1 MPMDKRGKLRI
12 ILGLV
17 LAAAAVFACMA
28 LVSYSESD
36 PGGWDWSSGSDV
48 HNWCGVTG
56 AYFSSFLIHYFGT
69 AAASFA
75 VGLAVFWVYLLLG
88 SRQRLQDAFLKI
100 LGSVLLVIAVSS
112 VSALAGGGLY
122 FPSTVGSVTAH
133 YCNHYFGVTGAYV
146 VLGLA
151 AILSLLLATDF
162 MVVSPAGSLAVGIIR
177 FARAVFARMLHL
189 AVRRAK
195 VHPLRPAVSVHVTRP
210 ENVEP
215 AVVKKPVPLPI
226 RTPGPEPARK
236 AAEAD
241 SPAEPPTR
249 TRHIPAA
256 GGVGEEGYRLPPLS
270 LLDDTVVENAE
281 GRNEFIQEK
290 AQVLKETLAEFGIEV
305 DVVGIEMGPV
315 ITQYEIALAPGIK
328 VTRVVSLSDDI
339 AMALKAPSVRIV
351 APIPGRDSIG
361 VEVPNATKSIVN
373 LKGLLSERLKKAG
386 RIPIYVGRDARGEAI
401 VSDLTEMPHL
411 LIAGTTGSGKSVCI
425 NSIILSVLMQKHP
438 DDVKFLLVDPK
449 MVELAVF
456 RDLPHLMCPV
466 VTDVKKATAI
476 LEWACVEMDARYDYL
491 SAVGVRH
498 ISRYNKFGPSGLREK
513 LMVPEDADIE
523 LPDKLPYIVIIID
536 ELADLMT
543 MSAKEIEASITR
555 LAQKSRAVG
564 IHLVLATQR
573 PSVDVITGL
582 IKSNLPA
589 RISFKVFSRIDS
601 RTILDQSG
609 AEKLLGEGDML
620 FLPPA
625 TAKLIRAQGTFVSDD
640 EIRRVTEFV
649 KEQATPDYDEELVE
663 WKADKQSAGA
673 PGRSA
678 DGGSAD
684 PLYDQAVRIV
694 IENQRGSVSLLQR
707 KLEIGYGRAARLID
721 FMAESGI
728 LGPYKGSQA
737 REVLYTCEQW
747 DEMQKQLKKNRAL

>member
-1 MPMDKRGKLRI
+1 MDKHGKVRI

-17 LAAAAVFACMA
+17 LAAAAVFACLA

-36 PGGWDWSSGSDV
+36 PGGWNWSSGKDIR
-48 HNWCGVTG
+48 NWCGVTG

-69 AAASFA
+69 AAVSFA
-75 VGLAVFWVYLLLG
+75 VGLAVFWAYLLLG
-88 SRQRLQDAFLKI
+88 SRQRLSDAYLKI
-100 LGSVLLVIAVSS
+100 LGSVLLVVAVSA
-112 VSALAGGGLY
+112 VSALAGSGLH

-133 YCNHYFGVTGAYV
+133 YCSHYFGVTGAYV

-151 AILSLLLATDF
+151 AVLSLLLATDF
-162 MVVSPAGSLAVGIIR
+162 MVVSPAGRLALGIVR
-177 FARAVFARMLHL
+177 FARAVLTRMLHFV
-189 AVRRAK
+189 VRRVKA
-195 VHPLRPAVSVHVTRP
+195 HPLRPPAPAHVTRP
-210 ENVEP
+210 EDVKP
-215 AVVKKPVPLPI
+215 AVAKKPAPVPVRVPS
-226 RTPGPEPARK
+226 PEPARRT
-236 AAEAD
+236 AEAE
-241 SPAEPPTR
+241 SPAEAAPR
-249 TRHIPAA
+249 THHIPAA
-256 GGVGEEGYRLPPLS
+256 AAVSEEGYRFPPVS
-270 LLDDTVVENAE
+270 LLEDTVTESTE
-281 GRNEFIQEK
+281 GRDEFIQEK

-305 DVVGIEMGPV
+305 EIVGIETGPA

-361 VEVPNATKSIVN
+361 VEVPNAAKSIVN
-373 LKGLLSERLKKAG
+373 LKQLLSERPRKTA

-466 VTDVKKATAI
+466 VTDVKKAAAI

-498 ISRYNKFGPSGLREK
+498 ISRYNKLGPSGLREK
-513 LMVPEDADIE
+513 LMVPDDADIE

-589 RISFKVFSRIDS
+589 RVSFKVFSRIDS

-663 WKADKQSAGA
+663 WKAEEKSAGA
-673 PGRSA
+673 GGHGA
-678 DGGSAD
+678 GDGSCD
-684 PLYDQAVRIV
+684 PLYDQAVRMV

-721 FMAESGI
+721 FMAEGGI

-747 DEMQKQLKKNRAL
+747 DEMQKQLKKNRSL